1 MSFPS
6 LKLRAAL
13 LGYSALWW
21 LGLPAALLYLRKRAA
36 RDPDYGTHLRERF
49 GTHAPW
55 PKGPRTIW
63 VHAVSLGEMR
73 SAVPLI
79 RAILARG
86 ERVVTTHFTPAGRR
100 EAEKV
105 FAPEIAAGTIR
116 AAWVPFELGFIFRR
130 FFKTFRPALGLVM
143 EVEIWPRMIMEARK
157 SGIPLFMCN
166 AQYPS
171 KSYARD
177 GGGLRGEIMQGFAGA
192 MVKSELQRERFASVG
207 VNPIEIT
214 GELRFEQ
221 PIPAHHV
228 AQGIKARAAF
238 APNRP
243 TLTLTSVVEGE
254 DRTYITA
261 IKHAISTGSNPL
273 FIYVPRAPERF
284 DEVFQMLRTAGL
296 RTAKRSDMFDTDLTL
311 TAQPEIDVLLGN
323 SMGEM
328 YFYLAMADAALVG
341 GGFIPKGAH
350 NVIEPLALKKPVIV
364 GPEIFTIEYPAV
376 EAIAAGVVTHAT
388 TPTALEAAIA
398 TLMQNIK
405 NGQHGSDSIE
415 ELQITDFFNAHAGAV
430 SKTLQAMDR
439 LAPPKPK
446 SASCETFTH

>member
-6 LKLRAAL
+6 PKLRVAL

-21 LGLPAALLYLRKRAA
+21 LGLPAALLYIRKRAQK
-36 RDPDYGTHLRERF
+36 DPDYGTHLAERF
-49 GTHAPW
+49 GRHAPW
-55 PKGPRTIW
+55 PAGPRTIW

-100 EAEKV
+100 EAQKV
-105 FAPEIAAGTIR
+105 FGREIASGAMR
-116 AAWVPFELGFIFRR
+116 AVWVPFELGFAFDR
-130 FFKTFRPALGLVM
+130 FFKIFRPALGLVM
-143 EVEIWPRMIMEARK
+143 EIEIWPRMIMEARA
-157 SGIPLFMCN
+157 SGVPLFMCN

-171 KSYARD
+171 KSYHRD
-177 GGGLRGEIMQGFAGA
+177 LRSTGLRAQIMQGFAGA
-192 MVKSELQRERFASVG
+192 FVKSDLQRERFASVG
-207 VNPIEIT
+207 VEPIEIT
-214 GELRFEQ
+214 GELRFDQ
-221 PIPAHHV
+221 PIPPQFP
-228 AQGIKARAAF
+228 AQGIKARAAL

-243 TLTLTSVVEGE
+243 VLTLTSVVEGE
-254 DRTYITA
+254 DAVYIPA
-261 IKHAISTGSNPL
+261 IKHAISNGHNPL

-284 DEVFQMLRTAGL
+284 EEVYQLLVSAGL
-296 RTAKRSDMFDTDLTL
+296 RVAKRSDIFAEDLTL
-311 TAQPEIDVLLGN
+311 TANPDIDVLLGN

-376 EAIAAGVVTHAT
+376 EAIAAGVVTHVTSPHALDQAISEFIENFKNDSGESKSST
-388 TPTALEAAIA
+388 TLR
-398 TLMQNIK
+398 
-405 NGQHGSDSIE
+405 IE
-415 ELQITDFFNAHAGAV
+415 TFFNAHAGSV
-430 SKTLQAMDR
+430 DKTLMAMDR
-439 LAPPKPK
+439 LVPPNDR
-446 SASCETFTH
+446 

>member
-21 LGLPAALLYLRKRAA
+21 LGLPAALIYLHKRA
-36 RDPDYGTHLRERF
+36 RKDPDYGTDLCERF
-49 GTHAPW
+49 GSHAPW
-55 PKGPRTIW
+55 PDGPRTIW

-100 EAEKV
+100 EAVKV
-105 FAPEIAAGTIR
+105 FGDEMSAGALR
-116 AAWVPFELGFIFRR
+116 AVWVPFEFGFAFDR
-130 FFKTFRPALGLVM
+130 FFKAFRPAVGLVM
-143 EVEIWPRMIMEARK
+143 EVEIWPRMIMAARA
-157 SGIPLFMCN
+157 SGIPLLMCN

-177 GGGLRGEIMQGFAGA
+177 GGYDSLRGEIMRGFAGA
-192 MVKSELQRERFASVG
+192 LVKSELQRMRFASVG
-207 VNPIEIT
+207 VDPIEIT

-221 PIPAHHV
+221 PIPTRLP
-228 AQGIKARAAF
+228 AQGIEARAAL
-238 APNRP
+238 APDRP
-243 TLTLTSVVEGE
+243 VLTLTSVVEGE
-254 DRTYITA
+254 DEIYIAAIKTA
-261 IKHAISTGSNPL
+261 ISNGNNPF

-284 DEVFQMLRTAGL
+284 ETVYQMLTSAGL
-296 RTAKRSDMFDTDLTL
+296 RTAKRSDMFDENLDIIRP
-311 TAQPEIDVLLGN
+311 AEIDVLLGN

-376 EAIAAGVVTHAT
+376 EAIAAGVVTHVT
-388 TPTALEAAIA
+388 TPAALNIAISDFVKHFKDTA
-398 TLMQNIK
+398 
-405 NGQHGSDSIE
+405 HGIDNVSDNRID
-415 ELQITDFFNAHAGAV
+415 TFFNAHAGSVA
-430 SKTLQAMDR
+430 KTLLAMDR
-439 LAPPKPK
+439 LTPPTP
-446 SASCETFTH
+446 